1 MNRRE
6 FIAALGGTVAWPFA
20 ARAQQSAMPVTG
32 RPARVGILT
41 GGGQPA
47 NPAFEAFRREMLR
60 LGYVE
65 GRTLIIEFRSAAG
78 ANDRLPDL
86 AAELV
91 RLPVDIILTEATPAT
106 IAAKQATSTIPIVMG
121 VVADALGP
129 GLVDNL
135 ARPGGNITGFTT
147 LGTELESK
155 RLGLLKE
162 AFPAIKRLGVL
173 ADGSNNPAAP
183 IQLAS
188 TMDAA
193 RALDLL
199 VEVDAKAETRAD
211 IPGALDRLKD
221 SGVSA
226 LDVLSNSVFFNEHK
240 LIVLL
245 VTAKRLPAIYADA
258 VFPEAGG
265 LMSYGPDVRD
275 NFRRAAGYVDR
286 ILKGAKAGELPVEQP
301 TKFELIINLGA
312 AKAIGVTL
320 PSALVLRADKV
331 IE

>member
-1 MNRRE
+1 MKRRE
-6 FIAALGGTVAWPFA
+6 FIAAVGGAAVWPFV
-20 ARAQQSAMPVTG
+20 ARAQQAG
-32 RPARVGILT
+32 RLARVGILT

-47 NPAFEAFRREMLR
+47 NPVFEAFRQEMRR

-65 GRTLIIEFRSAAG
+65 GRTLMIEFRSAAG
-78 ANDRLPDL
+78 ANDRLPEL

-135 ARPGGNITGFTT
+135 ARPGGNITGFTA
-147 LGTELESK
+147 LGTELETK
-155 RLGLLKE
+155 RLDLLKE
-162 AFPAIKRLGVL
+162 AFPAMKRVGVL
-173 ADGSNNPAAP
+173 SDANNPATP
-183 IQLAS
+183 IALAS
-188 TMDAA
+188 TIEAA

-199 VEVDAKAETRAD
+199 VEVAKAETRAD

-226 LDVLSNSVFFNEHK
+226 LDVLTNSVFFNEHK

-245 VTAKRLPAIYADA
+245 VTAKRLPAIYGDA
-258 VFPEAGG
+258 VFTEAGG

-301 TKFELIINLGA
+301 TKFELIFNLGA

>member
-1 MNRRE
+1 MKRRD
-6 FIAALGGTVAWPFA
+6 FIAGLGGAAAWPVL
-20 ARAQQSAMPVTG
+20 ARAQQAG

-41 GGGQPA
+41 GGAEPA
-47 NPAFEAFRREMLR
+47 NPVFEAFRQEMRR

-78 ANDRLPDL
+78 ANDRLPEL

-91 RLPVDIILTEATPAT
+91 RMPVDIILTEATPAS

-135 ARPGGNITGFTT
+135 ARPGGNITGFTA
-147 LGTELESK
+147 LGTELETK
-155 RLGLLKE
+155 RLDLLKE
-162 AFPAIKRLGVL
+162 AFPAMKRVGVL
-173 ADGSNNPAAP
+173 SDANNPATP
-183 IQLAS
+183 IALAS
-188 TMDAA
+188 TIEAA

-199 VEVDAKAETRAD
+199 VEVAKAETRAD

-240 LIVLL
+240 FIVLL
-245 VTAKRLPAIYADA
+245 VTAKRLPAIYGDA
-258 VFPEAGG
+258 IFTEAGG

-286 ILKGAKAGELPVEQP
+286 ILKGAKAGELPIEQP
-301 TKFELIINLGA
+301 TKFELIFNLGA

>member
-1 MNRRE
+1 MRRRA

-47 NPAFEAFRREMLR
+47 NPVFEAFRQEMRR

-135 ARPGGNITGFTT
+135 ARPGGNITGFTA
-147 LGTELESK
+147 LGTETYTK

-162 AFPAIKRLGVL
+162 AFPATKRVGVL
-173 ADGSNNPAAP
+173 ADANNPATP
-183 IQLAS
+183 IGLAS
-188 TMDAA
+188 TMEAA

-199 VEVDAKAETRAD
+199 VEVAKAETRAD

-226 LDVLSNSVFFNEHK
+226 LDVISNSVFFNEHK

-245 VTAKRLPAIYADA
+245 VTAKRLPAIYDDA

>member
-1 MNRRE
+1 MKRRE
-6 FIAALGGTVAWPFA
+6 FITLLGGAAAWPVL
-20 ARAQQSAMPVTG
+20 ARAQQAG

-41 GGGQPA
+41 GGAEPA
-47 NPAFEAFRREMLR
+47 NPVFEAFRQEMRR

-78 ANDRLPDL
+78 ANDRLPEL

-91 RLPVDIILTEATPAT
+91 RMPVDIILTEATPAS

-135 ARPGGNITGFTT
+135 ARPGGNITGFTA
-147 LGTELESK
+147 LGTELETK
-155 RLGLLKE
+155 RLDLLKE
-162 AFPAIKRLGVL
+162 AFPAMKRVGVL
-173 ADGSNNPAAP
+173 SDANNPATP
-183 IQLAS
+183 IALAS
-188 TMDAA
+188 TIEAA

-199 VEVDAKAETRAD
+199 VEVAKAETRAD

-240 LIVLL
+240 FIVLL
-245 VTAKRLPAIYADA
+245 VTAKRLPAIYGDA
-258 VFPEAGG
+258 IFTEAGG

-286 ILKGAKAGELPVEQP
+286 ILKGAKAGELPIEQP
-301 TKFELIINLGA
+301 TKFELIFNLGA

>member
-1 MNRRE
+1 MSIRGMKRRA
-6 FIAALGGTVAWPFA
+6 FIAALGGAAAWPLV
-20 ARAQQSAMPVTG
+20 ARAQQAG

-41 GGGQPA
+41 GGAEPA
-47 NPAFEAFRREMLR
+47 NPVFEAFRQEMRR

-78 ANDRLPDL
+78 ANDRLPEL

-91 RLPVDIILTEATPAT
+91 RMPVDIILTEATPAS

-121 VVADALGP
+121 VVADALGT

-135 ARPGGNITGFTT
+135 ARPGGNITGFTA
-147 LGTELESK
+147 LGTELETK
-155 RLGLLKE
+155 RLDLLKE
-162 AFPAIKRLGVL
+162 AFPAMKRVGVL
-173 ADGSNNPAAP
+173 SDANNPATP
-183 IQLAS
+183 IALAS
-188 TMDAA
+188 TIEAA

-199 VEVDAKAETRAD
+199 VEVAKAETRAD

-226 LDVLSNSVFFNEHK
+226 LDVLTNSVFFNEHK

-258 VFPEAGG
+258 IFTEAGG

-301 TKFELIINLGA
+301 TKFELIFNLGA

>member
-1 MNRRE
+1 MSVQQIKRRA
-6 FIAALGGTVAWPFA
+6 FSAGLGGAAAWLLTT
-20 ARAQQSAMPVTG
+20 RATKAQDAGHVP
-32 RPARVGILT
+32 RVGWIWS
-41 GGGQPA
+41 G
-47 NPAFEAFRREMLR
+47 
-60 LGYVE
+60 
-65 GRTLIIEFRSAAG
+65 SAAG
-78 ANDRLPDL
+78 NPGEVAGFQQGLR
-86 AAELV
+86 ELG
-91 RLPVDIILTEATPAT
+91 R
-106 IAAKQATSTIPIVMG
+106 
-121 VVADALGP
+121 
-129 GLVDNL
+129 
-135 ARPGGNITGFTT
+135 FTA
-147 LGTELESK
+147 LGTELHTK

-162 AFPAIKRLGVL
+162 AFPATKRVGVL
-173 ADGSNNPAAP
+173 ADANNPGTP
-183 IQLAS
+183 IALAS
-188 TMDAA
+188 TMEAA

-199 VEVDAKAETRAD
+199 VEVAKAETRAD

-226 LDVLSNSVFFNEHK
+226 LDVLGASVLFNEHK

-245 VTAKRLPAIYADA
+245 VTAKRLPAIYGDA
-258 VFPEAGG
+258 IFTEAGG

-301 TKFELIINLGA
+301 TKFELIFNLGA

>member
-1 MNRRE
+1 MSIRGMKRRA
-6 FIAALGGTVAWPFA
+6 FIAALGGAAAWPLV
-20 ARAQQSAMPVTG
+20 ARAQQAG

-41 GGGQPA
+41 GGAEPA
-47 NPAFEAFRREMLR
+47 NPVFEAFRQEMRR

-78 ANDRLPDL
+78 ANDRLPEL

-91 RLPVDIILTEATPAT
+91 RMPVDIILTEATPAS

-135 ARPGGNITGFTT
+135 ARPGGNITGFTA
-147 LGTELESK
+147 LGTELETK
-155 RLGLLKE
+155 RLDLLKE
-162 AFPAIKRLGVL
+162 AFPAMKRVGVL
-173 ADGSNNPAAP
+173 SDANNPATP
-183 IQLAS
+183 IALAS
-188 TMDAA
+188 TIEAA

-199 VEVDAKAETRAD
+199 VEVAKAETRAD

-226 LDVLSNSVFFNEHK
+226 LDVLGASVLFNEHK

-245 VTAKRLPAIYADA
+245 VTAKRLPAIYGDA
-258 VFPEAGG
+258 VFTEAGG
-265 LMSYGPDVRD
+265 LMSYGPEVRD

-301 TKFELIINLGA
+301 TKFELIFNLGA

>member
-1 MNRRE
+1 MKRRD
-6 FIAALGGTVAWPFA
+6 FIAGLGGAAAWPVL
-20 ARAQQSAMPVTG
+20 ARAQQAG

-41 GGGQPA
+41 GGAEPA
-47 NPAFEAFRREMLR
+47 NPVFEAFRQEMRR

-78 ANDRLPDL
+78 ANDRLPEL

-91 RLPVDIILTEATPAT
+91 RMPVDIILTEATPAS

-135 ARPGGNITGFTT
+135 ARPGGNITGFTA
-147 LGTELESK
+147 LGTELETK
-155 RLGLLKE
+155 RLDLLKE
-162 AFPAIKRLGVL
+162 AFPAMKRVGVL
-173 ADGSNNPAAP
+173 SDANNPATP
-183 IQLAS
+183 IALAS
-188 TMDAA
+188 TIEAA

-199 VEVDAKAETRAD
+199 VEVAKAETRAD

-245 VTAKRLPAIYADA
+245 VTAKRLPAIYGDA
-258 VFPEAGG
+258 IFTEAGG

-286 ILKGAKAGELPVEQP
+286 ILKGAKAGELPIEQP
-301 TKFELIINLGA
+301 TKFELIFNLGA

>member
-1 MNRRE
+1 MSIRGMKRRT
-6 FIAALGGTVAWPFA
+6 FIAALGGAATWPFV
-20 ARAQQSAMPVTG
+20 ARAQQAG
-32 RPARVGILT
+32 RLARVGILT
-41 GGGQPA
+41 GGAEPA
-47 NPAFEAFRREMLR
+47 SPLFEAFRREMR
-60 LGYVE
+60 SLGYVE

-78 ANDRLPDL
+78 ANDRLPEL

-121 VVADALGP
+121 VVADAIGP

-135 ARPGGNITGFTT
+135 PRPGGNITGFTT

-155 RLGLLKE
+155 RLDLLKE
-162 AFPAIKRLGVL
+162 AFPAMKRVGVL
-173 ADGSNNPAAP
+173 AGANNPGTP
-183 IQLAS
+183 IGLAS
-188 TMDAA
+188 TMEAA

-199 VEVDAKAETRAD
+199 VEVAKAETRAD

-226 LDVLSNSVFFNEHK
+226 LDVISNSVFFNEHK

-245 VTAKRLPAIYADA
+245 VTAKRLPAIYGDA

-265 LMSYGPDVRD
+265 LMSYGPEVRD

>member
-1 MNRRE
+1 VKRRE
-6 FIAALGGTVAWPFA
+6 FIAGLGGAVAWPLV
-20 ARAQQSAMPVTG
+20 ARAQQAG

-41 GGGQPA
+41 GGAEPA
-47 NPAFEAFRREMLR
+47 NPVFEAFRQEMRR

-78 ANDRLPDL
+78 ANDRLPEL

-91 RLPVDIILTEATPAT
+91 RMPVDIILTEATPAS

-135 ARPGGNITGFTT
+135 ARPGGNITGFTA
-147 LGTELESK
+147 LGTELETK
-155 RLGLLKE
+155 RLDLLKE
-162 AFPAIKRLGVL
+162 AFPAMKRVGVL
-173 ADGSNNPAAP
+173 SDANNPATP
-183 IQLAS
+183 IALAS
-188 TMDAA
+188 TIEAA

-199 VEVDAKAETRAD
+199 VEVAKAETRAD

-226 LDVLSNSVFFNEHK
+226 LDVLTNSVFFNEHK

-245 VTAKRLPAIYADA
+245 VTAKRLPAIYGDA
-258 VFPEAGG
+258 VFTEAGG

-301 TKFELIINLGA
+301 TKFELIFNLGA